1 MKITKQTFII
11 MALLLLCG
19 QHAFSQ
25 RKQGTPG
32 RPMQPS
38 YGVKKATV
46 IGTSKIRIRYA
57 FQPKDLCGM
66 LSTHSEENQ
75 CQLGKSII
83 TRGWWTI

>member
-1 MKITKQTFII
+1 MKRALSII
-11 MALLLLCG
+11 AIMLIGLSAS
-19 QHAFSQ
+19 AQ
-25 RKQGTPG
+25 RKQGMPG

-38 YGVKKATV
+38 YGVKNAKI